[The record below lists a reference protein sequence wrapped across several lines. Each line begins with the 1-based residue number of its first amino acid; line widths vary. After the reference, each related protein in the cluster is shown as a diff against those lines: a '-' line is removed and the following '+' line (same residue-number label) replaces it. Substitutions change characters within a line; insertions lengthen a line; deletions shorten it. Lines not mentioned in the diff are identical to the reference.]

1 MFFLLVLAVLVL
13 GKGIKYNSNNYIFE
27 FFKPGTYLTL
37 SINDSFNYHYLVKYV
52 SYTNN
57 WLKKVKKVVYEA
69 AWPKVQTLILLLD
82 TFNKKGTLLI

>member
-1 MFFLLVLAVLVL
+1 M
-13 GKGIKYNSNNYIFE
+13 IKNSC
-27 FFKPGTYLTL
+27 
-37 SINDSFNYHYLVKYV
+37 NYHYLVKYV

-57 WLKKVKKVVYEA
+57 RLKKVNKVVYEA